1 MKKRLLNIL
10 LIGILIVGLTGCGNN
25 TIDKTE
31 KNNGSKTQ
39 NVDKNV
45 KNGVISCVSPYG
57 SETEKTVE
65 DTTIENSVA
74 IKHIITETNIYD
86 NDEEYKKECEFNK
99 AKESPQWEYYQNDK
113 ANCDDSTKTITHTR
127 TYIKD
132 ENLTEIYNIKKF
144 TNSDGSF
151 NSKGYIEELEE
162 YKYVCTIK

>member
-1 MKKRLLNIL
+1 MKRKIIFSFLVIIALFTI
-10 LIGILIVGLTGCGNN
+10 TGCGNN
-25 TIDKTE
+25 TTDKTE
-31 KNNGSKTQ
+31 KNNDSKTQ
-39 NVDKNV
+39 SVDKNV
-45 KNGVISCVSPYG
+45 INGVISCVSPYG
-57 SETEKTVE
+57 SDTEKTVE

-99 AKESPQWEYYQNDK
+99 TKESPQWEYYQNDK
-113 ANCDDSTKTITHTR
+113 VSCNDSTKTITHTR

-132 ENLTEIYNIKKF
+132 ENLTEVYNIKKF

-162 YKYVCTIK
+162 NKYVCTIK

>member
-1 MKKRLLNIL
+1 MKTKLLNII
-10 LIGILIVGLTGCGNN
+10 LIGILILGLTGCGNN
-25 TIDKTE
+25 TTNKTE
-31 KNNGSKTQ
+31 KNNDSKTQ

-45 KNGVISCVSPYG
+45 TNGVISCASPYG

-99 AKESPQWEYYQNDK
+99 TKESPQWEYYQNDK
-113 ANCDDSTKTITHTR
+113 VSCNDSTKTITHTR

-132 ENLTEIYNIKKF
+132 ENLTEVYNIKKF

-162 YKYVCTIK
+162 NKYVCTIK